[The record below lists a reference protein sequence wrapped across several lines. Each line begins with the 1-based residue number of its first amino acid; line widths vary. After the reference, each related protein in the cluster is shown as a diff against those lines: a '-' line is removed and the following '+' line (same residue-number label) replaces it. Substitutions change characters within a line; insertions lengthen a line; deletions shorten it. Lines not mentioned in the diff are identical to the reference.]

1 MWKMG
6 SVQNAECRKRGV
18 WKMRSEEVL
27 KLRSADKMPNAELM
41 RSVENVEC
49 GRCGVWEMRSEENAE
64 CRKCKVWKMR
74 SAEKMEYRKCV
85 LMMVVDVKLQ
95 LLKS

>member
-1 MWKMG
+1 ME
-6 SVQNAECRKRGV
+6 SVQNADCRKCGM
-18 WKMRSEEVL
+18 WEMRSEEVL
-27 KLRSADKMPNAELM
+27 KLRSAEKMQPFAELT
-41 RSVENVEC
+41 RSVENVE
-49 GRCGVWEMRSEENAE
+49 GVRCGVWEMRSEKNAE

-95 LLKS
+95 